1 MVWPRPSSW
10 VVSGVAIPVTDLW
23 RVSSFSRVRVGRRV
37 AFLFVGVVRAP
48 LALEIYRDNVS
59 LGNAKSLEPR
69 QANGK

>member
-1 MVWPRPSSW
+1 
-10 VVSGVAIPVTDLW
+10 
-23 RVSSFSRVRVGRRV
+23 VGRRV